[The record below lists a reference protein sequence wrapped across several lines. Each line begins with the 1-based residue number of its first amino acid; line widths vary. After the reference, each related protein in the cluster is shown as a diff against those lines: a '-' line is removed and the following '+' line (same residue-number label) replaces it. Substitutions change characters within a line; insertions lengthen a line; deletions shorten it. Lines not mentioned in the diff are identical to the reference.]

1 MTIQTTIK
9 NFSNNVGNGFKVGEH
24 TTTVI
29 NHGRNNGDTTLIMQ
43 LMNIAIKKGNTN
55 LANTIKF
62 TTGKIWI
69 GAKFEMKNN
78 LYVKIK
84 TKNCELSNSAV
95 EILDKISG
103 NVSIHAQKWRDAFK
117 TDSEKNTTKE
127 IDFQKRASNF
137 AQKHPELLEQKIAET
152 KAMLAALEAQRA
164 TVSKKKLN

>member
-1 MTIQTTIK
+1 
-9 NFSNNVGNGFKVGEH
+9 
-24 TTTVI
+24 
-29 NHGRNNGDTTLIMQ
+29 
-43 LMNIAIKKGNTN
+43 MNIAIKKGNTN

-95 EILDKISG
+95 ETLDKLSG
-103 NVSIHAQKWRDAFK
+103 NVSIHTQKWRDAFK

-127 IDFQKRASNF
+127 TDYPKYADNVEKSGKLEATIIDLRK
-137 AQKHPELLEQKIAET
+137 K
-152 KAMLAALEAQRA
+152 LAALEAKRA
-164 TVSKKKLN
+164 TVSRKKLN

>member
-1 MTIQTTIK
+1 MTIQKTIT
-9 NFSNNVGNGFKVGEH
+9 NFSNNVGNGYKVGEH

-95 EILDKISG
+95 ETLDKLSG
-103 NVSIHAQKWRDAFK
+103 NVSIHTQKWRDAFK

-127 IDFQKRASNF
+127 TDYPKYADNIEKSGKLEATIIDLRK
-137 AQKHPELLEQKIAET
+137 K
-152 KAMLAALEAQRA
+152 LAALEAKRA
-164 TVSKKKLN
+164 TVSRKKLN